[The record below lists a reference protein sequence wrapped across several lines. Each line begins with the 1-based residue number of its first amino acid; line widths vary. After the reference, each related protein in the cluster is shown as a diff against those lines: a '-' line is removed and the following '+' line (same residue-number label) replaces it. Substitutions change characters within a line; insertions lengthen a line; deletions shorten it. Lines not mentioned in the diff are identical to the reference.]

1 VMGKCVRMQN
11 NDADIIKIKKL
22 RKDGSISS
30 HIVEKI
36 SVSIRNKGIV
46 VLPIDNVYGVIGISE
61 PEVEKRMC
69 RLLKVDETNFVRLIS
84 SFKMLNETACY
95 TKFDYDFLN
104 RVWPGEVNVIL
115 KYKKSHNG
123 KDKFITI
130 RYPRNK
136 FLQSVIDTVDSP
148 LVVSKAC
155 NRNNDLIYRKEDII
169 NNFYNKVKLIVI
181 IEELCKK
188 HPVSTLI
195 DISSGDLKI
204 LREGKVTSDEIKS
217 LYFLGKDDDL
227 VY

>member
-1 VMGKCVRMQN
+1 MRN
-11 NDADIIKIKKL
+11 NGADIIKIKKL
-22 RKDGSISS
+22 RKDGSINSD
-30 HIVEKI
+30 IVEKI
-36 SVSIRNKGIV
+36 SVSIKSREIV
-46 VLPIDNVYGVIGISE
+46 VLPIDNVYGVIGVSE
-61 PEVEKRMC
+61 PKVEKRIC
-69 RLLKVDETNFVRLIS
+69 KLLRVDETKFVRLIS

-115 KYKKSHNG
+115 KDRVSHNR
-123 KDKFITI
+123 KQDLITI

-136 FLQSVIDTVDSP
+136 FLQSVIDSVDSP
-148 LVVSKAC
+148 LIISKAC
-155 NRNNDLIYRKEDII
+155 NKNNDVIYRKEDII
-169 NNFYNKVKLIVI
+169 NSFYHKVKLIVI

-188 HPVSTLI
+188 HPISTLI
-195 DISSGDLKI
+195 DISSGNLKI